1 VLKKRLL
8 ELIKFGFVGGIAYV
22 VNFAVFNLLVH
33 TSGAP
38 LPTHPVTGLII
49 AGVVSTGVAYA
60 GNRLITW
67 RHRTTS
73 SITREVLLF
82 LLLNLVGIAIAA
94 IALGI
99 SRYVLHFD
107 SGLADNVSGNI
118 VGVGLGTIFRY
129 WSYGKFVFTGDGKH
143 LQHS

>member
-1 VLKKRLL
+1 M
-8 ELIKFGFVGGIAYV
+8 GGIAYV
-22 VNFAVFNLLVH
+22 VNFAIFNLLVH

-49 AGVVSTGVAYA
+49 AGVVSTAVAYV
-60 GNRLITW
+60 GNRLLTW
-67 RHRTTS
+67 RDRATN
-73 SITREVLLF
+73 SIPREVLIF

-94 IALGI
+94 IALGV

-107 SGLADNVSGNI
+107 SGLADNISGNI

-129 WSYGKFVFTGDGKH
+129 WSYGKFVFTGDEKRP
-143 LQHS
+143 QR

>member
-8 ELIKFGFVGGIAYV
+8 QLTKFGLVGGIAYV
-22 VNFAVFNLLVH
+22 VNFAIFNLLVH

-49 AGVVSTGVAYA
+49 AGVVSTAVAYV
-60 GNRLITW
+60 GNRLLTW
-67 RHRTTS
+67 RDGGTN
-73 SITREVLLF
+73 SIPREVLIF

-94 IALGI
+94 IALGV

-107 SGLADNVSGNI
+107 SGLADNISGNI

-129 WSYGKFVFTGDGKH
+129 WSYGKFVFTGDEKR
-143 LQHS
+143 LQR